1 MNIKKS
7 LKVGMGFG
15 LSSATITTL
24 GIIVGLYSST
34 NSLLAVI
41 GGVLTVAVADAF
53 SDALGIHIAKESE
66 GNFSSLEVWQATIST
81 FFFKFIFASS
91 FLLPIMTLPIKQAV
105 IVALVWGVCI
115 LVSISYMIAKDTK
128 QKPAG
133 VITEHL
139 TIATA
144 VMFITYYLGQFIA
157 KRFN

>member
-1 MNIKKS
+1 MIIKKS

-41 GGVLTVAVADAF
+41 GGILTIAVADSF

-91 FLLPIMTLPIKQAV
+91 FLIPVILLPIKQAV
-105 IVALVWGVCI
+105 VTALIWGVCI
-115 LVSISYMIAKDTK
+115 LIGISYVIARDTN
-128 QKPAG
+128 QKARN
-133 VITEHL
+133 VISEHL
-139 TIATA
+139 SIAIA
-144 VMFITYYLGQFIA
+144 VMIITYYLGQWIA
-157 KRFN
+157 KIFN